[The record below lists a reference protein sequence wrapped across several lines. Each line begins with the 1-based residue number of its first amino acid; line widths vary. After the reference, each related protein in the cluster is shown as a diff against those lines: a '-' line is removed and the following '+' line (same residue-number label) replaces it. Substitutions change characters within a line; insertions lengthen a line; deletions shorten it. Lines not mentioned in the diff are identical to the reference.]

1 MMQLAPA
8 PRVTVTFNSSID
20 SPVESIWPDP
30 PLRSSQVAIVG
41 FADETRG
48 EAPFEDPDCEIWIL
62 NMLHAHVP
70 RWDRLFELHDRAT
83 IEAES
88 AEEKR
93 GTNHLAVLQAE
104 QTRPIYM
111 VDAQPDIPMSRRM
124 PVEALKAFLGPLC
137 EKLERTPYYT
147 STFAFMIASAIM
159 GIVQRRGELH
169 VPEPGEGIYIAGVEM
184 LNGDEY
190 AYQRS
195 CAEFWCGVVLG
206 YGIELVIPSRSALLE
221 SDGLYGYARPESLEL
236 LVRMRAYYED
246 LKKKSLAKRDEAA
259 ARRERAKADWNTYD
273 GAAQGLDKILS
284 HLTYLI
290 RGGKV

>member
-1 MMQLAPA
+1 MMQLATSRA
-8 PRVTVTFNSSID
+8 VSSVID
-20 SPVESIWPDP
+20 DEPIAWPDP
-30 PLRSSQVAIVG
+30 PLRSSRVAIVG
-41 FADETRG
+41 FATETMG
-48 EAPFEDPDCEIWIL
+48 AAPFEDPNTEIWIL

-93 GTNHLAVLQAE
+93 GTNHLAALQAE
-104 QTRPIYM
+104 RTRPLYM
-111 VDAQPDIPMSRRM
+111 VEPHADIPMSRRM
-124 PVEALKAFLGPLC
+124 PVEALKAFLGSQC

-147 STFAFMIASAIM
+147 STFAFMIATAVM
-159 GIVQRRGELH
+159 GIVARRRQPH
-169 VPEPGEGIYIAGVEM
+169 VPEPGEVIHIAGVEM
-184 LNGDEY
+184 LNGEEY

-206 YGIELVIPSRSALLE
+206 HGIELVIPARSALLE

-259 ARRERAKADWNTYD
+259 ARRNQAMSDYQTYD
-273 GAAQGLDKILS
+273 GAAQGLDKVLS